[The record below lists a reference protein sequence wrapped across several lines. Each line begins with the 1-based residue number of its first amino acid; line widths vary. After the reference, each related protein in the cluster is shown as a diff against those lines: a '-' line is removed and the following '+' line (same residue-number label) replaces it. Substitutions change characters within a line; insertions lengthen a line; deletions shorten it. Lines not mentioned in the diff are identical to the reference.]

1 MNRLRGTAS
10 RLARWSIAAFLVVLA
25 AGAARAHEGA
35 PTSFAS
41 LTVDH
46 ARLQYSLTTASQPP
60 AGGNAW
66 DGLPAEPA
74 GGAAGGAAGGSS
86 GASANTAA
94 GDPARM
100 ASLLVRHLRIEADGH
115 RCQPGAA
122 DFVPPAPPRLSTTY
136 NIEFRC
142 PAPIRT
148 LSVTDDSFDFV
159 GRGSHILVQVQV
171 AGQERPPA
179 PPVLLADERRSASFD
194 LQATALETQTLSP
207 ATTGAAGFLPL
218 GVQHILEGWDH
229 LLFLLALVLP
239 GGSFG
244 NLVRIVTA
252 FTVAHSIT
260 LGAAA
265 LELVSVPA
273 APVEALIALSIGWVA
288 AENLARVKPMS
299 RRWAVAFA
307 FGLVHGFGFANVLRE
322 IGLPR
327 DALLSS
333 LLWFNVGIEIGQ
345 LLVVLLLVPAL
356 AWLRGLRRGDSLP
369 QAVSALILA
378 TSVVLVVQRL

>member
-1 MNRLRGTAS
+1 MNGPRAAAYA
-10 RLARWSIAAFLVVLA
+10 LARSIAAVLIVLA
-25 AGAARAHEGA
+25 TGPAQAHDGA
-35 PTSFAS
+35 PTSFAA
-41 LTVDH
+41 LTVDDT
-46 ARLQYSLTTASQPP
+46 RLEYSLTTASQPLPPGSPLGGP
-60 AGGNAW
+60 AGA
-66 DGLPAEPA
+66 
-74 GGAAGGAAGGSS
+74 
-86 GASANTAA
+86 AA

-100 ASLLVRHLRIEADGH
+100 TGMLARHLRIEADGH
-115 RCQPGAA
+115 RCLPGAA
-122 DFVPPAPPRLSTTY
+122 DFVPPVPPRLSTTY
-136 NIEFRC
+136 HIEFRC
-142 PAPIRT
+142 PAPIRV
-148 LSVTDDSFDFV
+148 LNVTDDSFDFV
-159 GRGSHILVQVQV
+159 GQGSHVLMQLQV
-171 AGQERPPA
+171 AGQERPLA
-179 PPVLLADERRSASFD
+179 QPVLLADERRSASFD
-194 LQATALETQTLSP
+194 LQAAASIATDGRSPSATAPTARNAPT
-207 ATTGAAGFLPL
+207 ATATDDAPTGAFGFLPL
-218 GVQHILEGWDH
+218 GIQHILEGWDH

-239 GGSFG
+239 GGSLG

-252 FTVAHSIT
+252 FTIAHSLT

-307 FGLVHGFGFANVLRE
+307 FGLIHGFGFANVLRD
-322 IGLPR
+322 IGLPH

-356 AWLRGLRRGDSLP
+356 AWLRGVRPGSSLP
-369 QAVSALILA
+369 QALSALILA